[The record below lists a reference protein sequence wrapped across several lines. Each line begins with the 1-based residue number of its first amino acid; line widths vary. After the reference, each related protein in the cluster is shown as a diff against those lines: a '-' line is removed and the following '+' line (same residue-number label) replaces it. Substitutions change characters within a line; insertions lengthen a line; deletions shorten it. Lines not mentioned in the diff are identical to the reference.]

1 MTIRFSPEKAR
12 WITGQVWHKDQ
23 KTKFL
28 KDGSLELSFPIADF
42 AEIKME
48 ILKHGS
54 GVEVIRPK
62 ALRELIREEAR
73 RIIRIYK

>member
-1 MTIRFSPEKAR
+1 MV
-12 WITGQVWHKDQ
+12 QV
-23 KTKFL
+23 L
-28 KDGSLELSFPIADF
+28 KELSFPIADF